1 MTRLTVQDMLASK
14 KVSNGQKLLSA
25 FPSSKLKKNEGID
38 ELLQCLNPATFDLG
52 CIAKNLDWLFNNT
65 LNNIYL
71 SCSLGTAS
79 VDPGDPNRHVS
90 SGACYS
96 WWGVPG
102 LAQPQKCIA
111 YPAATKAASTC
122 TAKCAATGKSY
133 EASGCDGLSLWCW
146 CRNP

>member
-1 MTRLTVQDMLASK
+1 MTMQDMLASK

-71 SCSLGTAS
+71 SCSLGSAS

-96 WWGVPG
+96 
-102 LAQPQKCIA
+102 
-111 YPAATKAASTC
+111 
-122 TAKCAATGKSY
+122 
-133 EASGCDGLSLWCW
+133 
-146 CRNP
+146 